1 MNANN
6 LKNFLWQ
13 GRGLWSTTPVI
24 AFTVILIR
32 FAGLL
37 QGWEWGV
44 FDQYV
49 RWRPPEAR
57 DNRILIVGI
66 DEQDLDNLKQ
76 ATITD
81 QVLANFLNKLKAKK
95 PRAIGLDVYR
105 NLPVPP
111 GTSELEQVF
120 KSTPNLV
127 GIQKVVGKNRYE
139 RVAPPLV
146 LKSLDQVG
154 ANDLMVDSD
163 NKVRRALMYT
173 DTEDKEK
180 VYSFSLHL
188 ALR

>member
-57 DNRILIVGI
+57 DNRIVIVGI

-81 QVLANFLNKLKAKK
+81 RRISSNDSSSKLNFLA
-95 PRAIGLDVYR
+95 
-105 NLPVPP
+105 
-111 GTSELEQVF
+111 
-120 KSTPNLV
+120 
-127 GIQKVVGKNRYE
+127 
-139 RVAPPLV
+139 
-146 LKSLDQVG
+146 
-154 ANDLMVDSD
+154 
-163 NKVRRALMYT
+163 
-173 DTEDKEK
+173 
-180 VYSFSLHL
+180 SFFNFQHNTQPK
-188 ALR
+188 